1 MSAYASVCSGVDVFC
16 AKFASWFW
24 AGQNP
29 RGLLRRRKIFSAII
43 PFIICISSAAQVT
56 PLEYVFGR
64 SAFPASNGG
73 VAVAVGDFNGDGL
86 LDLVT
91 VSGGDTPSL
100 IVLLRQPQGGFVET
114 TPVTFLLPVSTAV
127 VGDFNGDGKLDLA
140 LARPS
145 QITVLLGN
153 GDGTFGVPQS
163 FPVNGFPV
171 HLIAAD
177 FNGDGELDLAV
188 TVAAN
193 NISTNSPGAV
203 AVLLGN
209 GDGTFRSEIDS
220 AAGIGVRD
228 LVAGDFNGDHNLDLA
243 VVNAPSLNSNT

>member
-29 RGLLRRRKIFSAII
+29 RGLLRHGKIFSAII

-73 VAVAVGDFNGDGL
+73 
-86 LDLVT
+86 
-91 VSGGDTPSL
+91 DTPSL
-100 IVLLRQPQGGFVET
+100 IVLLRQPQGGFIET
-114 TPVTFLLPVSTAV
+114 TPVTFLLPVNTAV

-145 QITVLLGN
+145 Q
-153 GDGTFGVPQS
+153 
-163 FPVNGFPV
+163 
-171 HLIAAD
+171 
-177 FNGDGELDLAV
+177 
-188 TVAAN
+188 
-193 NISTNSPGAV
+193 
-203 AVLLGN
+203 
-209 GDGTFRSEIDS
+209 
-220 AAGIGVRD
+220 
-228 LVAGDFNGDHNLDLA
+228 
-243 VVNAPSLNSNT
+243 